1 MIFEQFY
8 LECLSQASYL
18 IGDETTKR
26 AVVIDPRRDIAP
38 YLDAADSHDLSIDWV
53 LETHFHADFVSG
65 HLELA
70 SATGAKIG
78 ISSVANPEYNFIPL
92 EDKEVIDL
100 GVVQLQVLH
109 TPGHT
114 PESACFVVTDR
125 ATGSSPW
132 AVFTGDTLFIGD
144 VGRPDLLVSVGQT
157 AEDLAA
163 SLYHSIHKVIMN
175 LPDET
180 KVFPGHGAGSSCGK
194 KLSTATSSTIGEQR
208 LTNYAVRAPDQETF
222 VRIILK
228 DQTPP
233 PQYFSHDASLNK
245 QIRPLFE
252 DRIPLN
258 PVQLED
264 IHSPNIVIL
273 DTREPE
279 VFSAGHIKGS
289 INIGL
294 SGRYAEFAGSVLDPS
309 SSIVLVAEPGDE
321 QEARMRLARI
331 GFDHVQGYIA
341 NPYDVIAN
349 EATPVAA
356 SSRITCVHLHD
367 LIDDQ
372 EPLSIIDVRNPSEH
386 EIGAISGAVFAPLKD
401 IHSHAKSFPKDK
413 PLVVYCA
420 SGYRSSIASSLL
432 KLQGFD
438 DVSELIGGFPAWE
451 ICKPLN
457 PKPL

>member
-78 ISSVANPEYNFIPL
+78 ISSVANPEYDFIPL

-163 SLYHSIHKVIMN
+163 SLYHSIHKVIMD

-208 LTNYAVRAPDQETF
+208 LTNYAVRAPDLETF
-222 VRIILK
+222 VRIILE

-349 EATPVAA
+349 EAIPVST

-372 EPLSIIDVRNPSEH
+372 EPLNIIDVRNPSEH
-386 EIGAISGAVFAPLKD
+386 EIGAIPGAIFAPLKD

-420 SGYRSSIASSLL
+420 SGYLL
-432 KLQGFD
+432 F
-438 DVSELIGGFPAWE
+438 
-451 ICKPLN
+451 
-457 PKPL
+457 

>member
-18 IGDETTKR
+18 IGDETTKK

-78 ISSVANPEYNFIPL
+78 ISSVANPEYDFIPL

-144 VGRPDLLVSVGQT
+144 VGRPDLLVSVGQIS
-157 AEDLAA
+157 EDLAA
-163 SLYHSIHKVIMN
+163 SLYHSIHKVIMD

-208 LTNYAVRAPDQETF
+208 LTNYAVRAPDLETF
-222 VRIILK
+222 VRIILE

-252 DRIPLN
+252 DRISLN

-264 IHSPNIVIL
+264 IHSPNIVVL

-309 SSIVLVAEPGDE
+309 SSIVVVAEPGDE

-349 EATPVAA
+349 EAIPVST

-372 EPLSIIDVRNPSEH
+372 EPLNIIDVRNPSEH
-386 EIGAISGAVFAPLKD
+386 EIGAIPGAIFAPLKD